1 MACVHVGPGRVQA
14 GREEEGMGERER
26 QREREREREVER
38 ERESSTVGV
47 RFQGDQVLLRSLG
60 EEFAISI
67 VVFVEQ

>member
-26 QREREREREVER
+26 QRERERGRKR